1 MNAER
6 AAQKKTKPLSLPMK
20 DISKIVVLLGIVV
33 SAIVSA
39 VAWMHAEV
47 TVPKILQQTS
57 IQIQEAIEN
66 HSGFPHPVSASRREF
81 EMLSGK
87 RKAPEESPSTLT
99 AFLIFG
105 FLLKVKLLLMVM
117 LGRSHEAITGWA
129 FNWVVRLLFLWNPAF
144 RPAKFFRSPSNNLP
158 IVVESP

>member
-6 AAQKKTKPLSLPMK
+6 AAQKKKTSLSLPMK

-81 EMLSGK
+81 EMLK
-87 RKAPEESPSTLT
+87 ES
-99 AFLIFG
+99 IDD
-105 FLLKVKLLLMVM
+105 LKQDTRQRLARIEQKLD
-117 LGRSHEAITGWA
+117 
-129 FNWVVRLLFLWNPAF
+129 RL
-144 RPAKFFRSPSNNLP
+144 
-158 IVVESP
+158 